1 MNNTL
6 IQSNQ
11 AGVPPGLFDLSG
23 KVAIITGSGRGL
35 GEAMAQVIAAA
46 GAAVVTCARTQHEAE
61 KTAEAIIAAG
71 GIATAHRVDVTD
83 RLSCSELVKATIAKF
98 GGVDILVNN
107 AGVEIVESAVECSDD
122 NWHRTLETNLIGY
135 FNCAKTVGA
144 QMIEQGRGGSIINV
158 SSIASTIAIPGL
170 LAYSASKG
178 AVNQLTR
185 VLACEWAEYGIR
197 VNAVAP
203 GYMENVMRAGR
214 MSPIEQVSRLT
225 PMARRGRPDE
235 LAGPVVFLASNAA
248 SYVTGT
254 ILFVDGGTTA
264 L

>member
-1 MNNTL
+1 MTNTL
-6 IQSNQ
+6 NQ
-11 AGVPPGLFDLSG
+11 NDQAQVLPGLFDLSG
-23 KVAIITGSGRGL
+23 KVAIVTGSGRGM
-35 GEAMAQVIAAA
+35 GETVARGMAAA
-46 GAAVVTCARTQHEAE
+46 GAVVVICARSIGEAE
-61 KTAEAIIAAG
+61 QATEAIIAAG
-71 GIATAHRVDVTD
+71 GVAAAHRVDVTD
-83 RLSCSELVKATIAKF
+83 RLSCSELVTATIAEF

-107 AGVEIVESAVECSDD
+107 AGIEIVESAVECSDD

-135 FNCAKTVGA
+135 FNCAKAVGI

-158 SSIASTIAIPGL
+158 SSIASSIAIPGL
-170 LAYSASKG
+170 LAYSSSKS

-203 GYMENVMRAGR
+203 GYMENVMRDGR
-214 MSPIEQVSRLT
+214 MSPIEHVSRVT

-235 LAGPVVFLASNAA
+235 LVGPIVFLASNAA

-254 ILFVDGGTTA
+254 VLFVDGGTTA